1 MSMHL
6 LMETAIG
13 DSQHYEVLSPEDIDK
28 VKRDLAM
35 VSNRIDATKRKLVLE
50 TKVRDATHSIN
61 RLYAARGR
69 DGSVDRS
76 TETSGHRSVGSKG
89 SGNNDLPGRTDS
101 ESRES
106 ARKCDEL
113 AKELWNL
120 ERQEQDLHRLLM
132 EHTAGV
138 LQMTHKGYLKKKP
151 SIEIKADGNRFRN
164 GDNSGHVS
172 IEFGDQS
179 LYRPYSQIGDG
190 GFGQILAVHEVAGG
204 DKTEQNGMV
213 MEVEAKV
220 EELNAR
226 LRDMI
231 LEMKPRKEDLPNPPP
246 ELVDHPDNPDQILW
260 KQLDF
265 LEQCLDVV
273 HELYISGP
281 DDLRI
286 DNLDVEEKLET
297 INSRIFDVMTRTAK
311 EDNTNYLPPPEASGQ
326 TLQDQLDYLEG
337 GLQALERRV
346 NSLLDDAET
355 SSAKLASYQER
366 AEQYV
371 SVIGG
376 LWDVL
381 IASERDARL
390 QGTEAESHDDMS
402 TDRFSLQGFS
412 AKVKELQ
419 ARANE
424 LFKHKAVLTRQV
436 QQQRE
441 LNETA
446 DAARDARMTAM
457 RTEIEDAHKL
467 LDTRSQEAKINRDE
481 IARLVAELEAMK
493 LAASMQEQQRQS
505 DESEALSTERE
516 ARRQNEEVAEQ
527 KMQRLMSQLEEAR
540 ETTAAME
547 LNALTL
553 KSDLQAKSV
562 SAEALQTSVRGLEN
576 EVVRLQTE
584 LTFAR
589 AELDGAYGTRAQ
601 RAAEIAGDPALQ
613 KELDMLRTQNSAL
626 ATELATLKTTHA
638 AGGKGEIAGLQ
649 AHIDTLQQELSE
661 TIADYEAMTKASIE
675 YEKEREQL
683 ENLIDTLRDRNESLD
698 GQLSED
704 RVQMLGTKS
713 PGGSREA
720 GAGGNTSTM
729 VLKNEF
735 KKMMR
740 ETRAEHAKA
749 LRVCPSLT
757 VYGVSSNVLQAE
769 QEERR
774 RLEGILRTFR
784 KDSLPSKSMFNT
796 NLFQR

>member
-1 MSMHL
+1 MKPRPGQWNVNDPVSMHL
-6 LMETAIG
+6 LMETAMG

-28 VKRDLAM
+28 VKKELAM
-35 VSNRIDATKRKLVLE
+35 ISNRIEATKRNLVLE

-69 DGSVDRS
+69 DSSVDGS
-76 TETSGHRSVGSKG
+76 TDTSGHRSVGSKG
-89 SGNNDLPGRTDS
+89 SGNDLPNRTDS
-101 ESRES
+101 ELRES

-113 AKELWNL
+113 AKELWHL
-120 ERQEQDLHRLLM
+120 EKQEQDLHRLLM

-138 LQMTHKGYLKKKP
+138 LQMTHKGYLKKEP
-151 SIEIKADGNRFRN
+151 HAESKADEVGTPN
-164 GDNSGHVS
+164 GAHTGQGS

-179 LYRPYSQIGDG
+179 LYRPYSQINDSSLGDIHPKLEDTRVDLT
-190 GFGQILAVHEVAGG
+190 Q
-204 DKTEQNGMV
+204 QNNMV
-213 MEVEAKV
+213 IEVEAKV

-246 ELVDHPDNPDQILW
+246 ELADHPENLDQILW

-273 HELYISGP
+273 HDLYSNGP
-281 DDLRI
+281 DDSKFE
-286 DNLDVEEKLET
+286 NLDVEEKLET
-297 INSRIFDVMTRTAK
+297 INTRLYDVMTETSE
-311 EDNTNYLPPPEASGQ
+311 EDITNYIPPPEASGE

-346 NSLLDDAET
+346 KRFADDAET

-376 LWDVL
+376 LWDIL
-381 IASERDARL
+381 IASEHEGNRQTNKPGFHNDL
-390 QGTEAESHDDMS
+390 S

-412 AKVKELQ
+412 TKVKELQ
-419 ARANE
+419 ARATE
-424 LFKHKAVLTRQV
+424 LSEHKAVLTRQV

-446 DAARDARMTAM
+446 DAAKDARMTAM
-457 RTEIEDAHKL
+457 RIEIEEANKVHEI
-467 LDTRSQEAKINRDE
+467 RSKEAKSHRDE
-481 IARLVAELEAMK
+481 MAKLVAELEALR
-493 LAASMQEQQRQS
+493 LATSLQEQQRQS
-505 DESEALSTERE
+505 QDSEALSNEKET
-516 ARRQNEEVAEQ
+516 RRQAEEAAEQ
-527 KMQRLMSQLEEAR
+527 KIQRLMAQLEEAR

-553 KSDLQAKSV
+553 KSDLEEKSQ
-562 SAEALQTSVRGLEN
+562 SAVALQTSIRGLES

-601 RAAEIAGDPALQ
+601 RAAEVAGDPAVQ
-613 KELDMLRTQNSAL
+613 KELETLRTQNSSL
-626 ATELATLKTTHA
+626 STEIATLKATPAST
-638 AGGKGEIAGLQ
+638 GKEEIAGLQ

-661 TIADYEAMTKASIE
+661 TIADYEAMIKASIE

-683 ENLIDTLRDRNESLD
+683 ENLIDTLRDRIESLD
-698 GQLSED
+698 EQLSED
-704 RVQMLGTKS
+704 KVQMLGTKS
-713 PGGSREA
+713 PGGSKEA

-749 LRVCPSLT
+749 LRVCSAL
-757 VYGVSSNVLQAE
+757 
-769 QEERR
+769 
-774 RLEGILRTFR
+774 ILCEDGF
-784 KDSLPSKSMFNT
+784 D
-796 NLFQR
+796 

>member
-1 MSMHL
+1 M
-6 LMETAIG
+6 G

-35 VSNRIDATKRKLVLE
+35 VSNRIEATKRKLVLE

-61 RLYAARGR
+61 RLYVARGR
-69 DGSVDRS
+69 DGSVDMS

-89 SGNNDLPGRTDS
+89 SGNDLPSRTDS

-113 AKELWNL
+113 AKELWYL
-120 ERQEQDLHRLLM
+120 EKQEQDLHRLLM

-138 LQMTHKGYLKKKP
+138 LQMTHKGYLKKEP
-151 SIEIKADGNRFRN
+151 TTDVNADGDRTSN
-164 GDNSGHVS
+164 GDTTGHVS

-179 LYRPYSQIGDG
+179 LYRPYSQINDG
-190 GFGQILAVHEVAGG
+190 SLGLDHPKSENTRDDFIQ
-204 DKTEQNGMV
+204 QNDMV
-213 MEVEAKV
+213 VEVEAKV

-246 ELVDHPDNPDQILW
+246 ELADHPENLDQILW

-273 HELYISGP
+273 HDLYSSGP
-281 DDLRI
+281 DDLKI

-297 INSRIFDVMTRTAK
+297 INSRLFDVMTQTAK
-311 EDNTNYLPPPEASGQ
+311 DNNTNYMPPPEASGQ

-346 NSLLDDAET
+346 TSFANDAEA
-355 SSAKLASYQER
+355 SSVGLASYQER
-366 AEQYV
+366 AEQYAL
-371 SVIGG
+371 VIGG

-381 IASERDARL
+381 IASEH
-390 QGTEAESHDDMS
+390 EAQMQASEAGGDNDLS
-402 TDRFSLQGFS
+402 TDRFSLKGFS
-412 AKVKELQ
+412 TKVKELQ
-419 ARANE
+419 ARATE
-424 LFKHKAVLTRQV
+424 LSEHKAVLTRQV

-446 DAARDARMTAM
+446 DTARDARMAAM
-457 RTEIEDAHKL
+457 RTEIEDANKL
-467 LDTRSQEAKINRDE
+467 LDTRSKEAKSHRDE
-481 IARLVAELEAMK
+481 MAKLVAELESVRQAT
-493 LAASMQEQQRQS
+493 SVQEQQKQS
-505 DESEALSTERE
+505 EDSEALRTEKE
-516 ARRQNEEVAEQ
+516 ARRQIEEVAEQ
-527 KMQRLMSQLEEAR
+527 KIQRLMAQLEEAR

-553 KSDLQAKSV
+553 KSDLEEKSQ
-562 SAEALQTSVRGLEN
+562 SAEALQTSMRGLEN

-601 RAAEIAGDPALQ
+601 RAAETAGDPALQ

-626 ATELATLKTTHA
+626 TTEVANLKTNHA
-638 AGGKGEIAGLQ
+638 SSGKGETAGLQ

-683 ENLIDTLRDRNESLD
+683 ENLIDTLRDRIESLD

-720 GAGGNTSTM
+720 GLGGNTSTM

-749 LRVCPSLT
+749 LRVCPAVT
-757 VYGVSSNVLQAE
+757 VCGDGSNLLLQAE

-774 RLEGILRTFR
+774 RLEGILRTLR
-784 KDSLPSKSMFNT
+784 KDSVPSKSLFNT
-796 NLFQR
+796 SLFQR